1 MNRINIIL
9 LSKEESSLAEVA
21 SVFTAQSGFDVTWF
35 ASAEQVWTFMQST
48 KIDVAVVSD
57 LLQDCTGLQFIKKL
71 VTKNPF
77 VNCALMSPLSDD
89 EFHEETEGY
98 GIFMQL
104 PVNPTTQSANDMIEH
119 LGKIYQLT
127 R

>member
-1 MNRINIIL
+1 MNRINIII
-9 LSKEESSLAEVA
+9 LSKEESSLADVA
-21 SVFTAQSGFDVTWF
+21 SVFAAHNGFDVTWF

-57 LLQDCTGLQFIKKL
+57 LLHDCTGLQFIKKL
-71 VTKNPF
+71 VTKNPL
-77 VNCALMSPLSDD
+77 VNCALISSLSHD
-89 EFHEETEGY
+89 EFHEATEGY

-104 PVNPTTQSANDMIEH
+104 PVNPTSQSANDMIEH
-119 LGKIYQLT
+119 LGKISQLT

>member
-1 MNRINIIL
+1 MNRINIII
-9 LSKEESSLAEVA
+9 LSKEESSLADVA
-21 SVFTAQSGFDVTWF
+21 SVFAAHNGFDITWF

-71 VTKNPF
+71 VTKNPL
-77 VNCALMSPLSDD
+77 VNCALISSLSHD
-89 EFHEETEGY
+89 EFHEATEGY

-104 PVNPTTQSANDMIEH
+104 PVNPTPQSANDMIEH

>member
-1 MNRINIIL
+1 MNRIHVIL
-9 LSKEESSLAEVA
+9 LSKEESSLAEVS
-21 SVFTAQSGFDVTWF
+21 SVFAAQSGFDVTWF
-35 ASAEQVWTFMQST
+35 SSAEQVWTFMQST

-57 LLQDCTGLQFIKKL
+57 LLEDCTGLQFIKKL
-71 VTKNPF
+71 VTKNPL
-77 VNCALMSPLSDD
+77 VNCALMSPLSHD

-104 PVNPTTQSANDMIEH
+104 PVNPTPQSTNDMIEH
-119 LGKIYQLT
+119 LGKIYQLI

>member
-1 MNRINIIL
+1 MNRINVIL

-21 SVFTAQSGFDVTWF
+21 SVFAAQSGFNITWLP
-35 ASAEQVWTFMQST
+35 SAEQVWSFMQNT
-48 KIDVAVVSD
+48 KIDVVVVSE

-71 VTKNPF
+71 VTKNPL
-77 VNCALMSPLSDD
+77 VNCALMSSLSQD

-104 PVNPTTQSANDMIEH
+104 PVNPNPQSANDMIVH

>member
-9 LSKEESSLAEVA
+9 VSKEESVLAEVA
-21 SVFTAQSGFDVTWF
+21 SVFAARSGFDVTWF

-77 VNCALMSPLSDD
+77 VNCALMSPLSHD

-104 PVNPTTQSANDMIEH
+104 PVNPTPKSANDMIEH